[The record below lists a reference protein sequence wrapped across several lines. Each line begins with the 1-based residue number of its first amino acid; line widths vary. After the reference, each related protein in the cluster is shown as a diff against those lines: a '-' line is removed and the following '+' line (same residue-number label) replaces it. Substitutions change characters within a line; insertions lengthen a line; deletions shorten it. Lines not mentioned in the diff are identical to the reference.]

1 MNIEELKEIIIPVLR
16 KNDVVKAG
24 IFGSYVTGD
33 NKEDSDIDLLV
44 ELIEGKSLLDLVG
57 LKFELEEVTDK
68 NVDVLTY
75 DSIHPKLKEIILNEE
90 LIIYEKVS

>member
-33 NKEDSDIDLLV
+33 NKEDSDIDVLV

-68 NVDVLTY
+68 KVDVLTY
-75 DSIHPKLKEIILNEE
+75 DSIHPKLREIILNEE
-90 LIIYEKVS
+90 IILYE